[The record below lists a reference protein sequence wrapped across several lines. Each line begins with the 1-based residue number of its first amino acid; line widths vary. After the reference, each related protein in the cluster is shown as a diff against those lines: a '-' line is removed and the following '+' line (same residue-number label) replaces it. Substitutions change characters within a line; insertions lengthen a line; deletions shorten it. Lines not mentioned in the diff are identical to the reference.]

1 MNQQSPAANATDP
14 SATDPS
20 ATDPSL
26 IVKTTSGL
34 VRGANDGAVRS
45 WKGIRY
51 AAPPVGK
58 LRWKA
63 PVRPEPWNDIA
74 DATEFGPVSPQPENA
89 VIVLHPGATQNEDCL
104 TLNVWAPAGPSADG
118 PLPVMVW
125 VHGGA
130 YIFGAS
136 SQPLFDAQHLV
147 TLGDVIVVTVNYRLG
162 ALGFLDLT
170 SFNTDEHTFDS
181 NLALRDVL
189 LSLTWVQEN
198 ISAFGGDPQQVT
210 LLGESAGGSIVTTL
224 MTMPVAAGLFSR
236 AIAESSPASSVY
248 DTARS
253 AKVATMFLDKMGI
266 VPSEIERVHG
276 LSIDQIVEGGFA
288 VYRDVPTNYPGTLA
302 YAPIVDGDLVP
313 DYPLARFRAGLA
325 HPVPLMIGT
334 NKDESGMF
342 KLMKSPLMPIQ
353 SATIMKMF
361 ADMAAEHPELTL
373 PSEAQVGS
381 AYTGLSLKA
390 KGLGVARDIGF
401 RMPTLWL
408 AEGHS
413 RIAPVYLYRFDWATP
428 MLRLLGIGATHAT
441 ELPYVW
447 GNLVSGPK
455 DITFKLGGLSTGKL
469 LSQRMQTRWLAF
481 AVHGEPTGP
490 AGEPEW
496 PSFRL
501 ETREAS
507 AANASP
513 NASVERATFVIDK
526 HDSLVY
532 DLDHDLRL
540 AWGDDVLSF
549 L

>member
-1 MNQQSPAANATDP
+1 MTEQ
-14 SATDPS
+14 SATTANTSETEQS

-26 IVKTTSGL
+26 IVQTGSGP
-34 VRGANDGAVRS
+34 VRGADDGAVRS

-51 AAPPVGK
+51 AAPPVGER
-58 LRWKA
+58 RWRA
-63 PVRPEPWNDIA
+63 PVAPEPWSEVA
-74 DATEFGPVSPQPENA
+74 DATDFGPVSPQPENA
-89 VIVLHPGATQNEDCL
+89 IIVLHPGATKNEDCL
-104 TLNVWAPAGPSADG
+104 TLNVWAPTGSDAGS

-125 VHGGA
+125 LHGGA

-147 TLGDVIVVTVNYRLG
+147 TRGDVVVVTVNYRLG
-162 ALGFLDLT
+162 AFGFLDLT
-170 SFNTDEHTFDS
+170 SFSSDEHTFDS

-189 LSLTWVQEN
+189 LSLNWVKEN
-198 ISAFGGDPQQVT
+198 IAAFGGDPEQVT
-210 LLGESAGGSIVTTL
+210 LFGESAGGGLVTTL
-224 MTMPVAAGLFSR
+224 MTMPVADGLFIR

-253 AKVATMFLDKMGI
+253 ANVAAMFLDKVGI
-266 VPSEIERVHG
+266 APTEIERVRD
-276 LSIDQIVEGGFA
+276 LPIDQIVEQGFD
-288 VYRDVPTNYPGTLA
+288 VYREVPTNFPGTLA

-313 DYPLARFRAGLA
+313 DYPLTRFRAGLA
-325 HPVPLMIGT
+325 HAVPLMIGT

-353 SATIMKMF
+353 SDTIMKMF
-361 ADMAAEHPELTL
+361 ADLAAEHPEITL

-381 AYTGLSLKA
+381 AYTGLRLKA
-390 KGLGVARDIGF
+390 KGLGVARDMGF

-428 MLRLLGIGATHAT
+428 ILRLLGIGATHAT
-441 ELPYVW
+441 ELPYLW

-455 DITFKLGGLSTGKL
+455 DITFKLGGLSTGKH
-469 LSQRMQTRWLAF
+469 LSERMQTRWLAF
-481 AVHGEPTGP
+481 AVHGVPSGP

-496 PSFRL
+496 PRY
-501 ETREAS
+501 EIGAGEPAS
-507 AANASP
+507 ADAVAP
-513 NASVERATFVIDK
+513 ARDERATFVIDK

-532 DLDHDLRL
+532 DLDRELRL
-540 AWGDDVLSF
+540 AWGDEVLSF